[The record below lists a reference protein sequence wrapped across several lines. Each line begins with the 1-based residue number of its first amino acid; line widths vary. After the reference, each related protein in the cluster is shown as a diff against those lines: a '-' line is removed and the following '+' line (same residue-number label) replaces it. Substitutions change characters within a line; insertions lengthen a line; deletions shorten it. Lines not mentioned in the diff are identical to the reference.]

1 MVLNNMTHIKAYT
14 TDLGEHNLS
23 FEYDVADRDV
33 AKLVKDLER
42 ENLVVEVTK

>member
-1 MVLNNMTHIKAYT
+1 MTHIKAYT
-14 TDLGEHNLS
+14 EDLENNIT

>member
-1 MVLNNMTHIKAYT
+1 MTHIKAYT
-14 TDLGEHNLS
+14 EDLENNIT
-23 FEYDVADRDV
+23 FEYNVADRDV